1 MTEADGV
8 VLTANLAQLG
18 RDLGQQI
25 TFLGQLEET
34 SVDAEGDFKVAYS
47 KVFRNATGSVEDR
60 KQAAICE
67 TDPLWRIWGK
77 AAAAVRMQ
85 RESLK
90 ALHARI
96 EIGRTMVSR
105 EKALVS
111 LAGRDGTP

>member
-1 MTEADGV
+1 VNEADGET
-8 VLTANLAQLG
+8 LIAQLGTLG
-18 RDLGQQI
+18 RDLGKEI
-25 TFLGQLEET
+25 TRLGALEGIA
-34 SVDAEGDFKVAYS
+34 VDAEGDFKVAYS
-47 KVFRNATGSVEDR
+47 KVFRNAEGSVEDR

-67 TDPLWRIWGK
+67 TDILWRTWGK
-77 AAAAVRMQ
+77 AAAAVRIQ

-111 LAGRDGTP
+111 LAGRDGAA

>member
-1 MTEADGV
+1 MNETDGETL
-8 VLTANLAQLG
+8 LTQLGTLG
-18 RDLGQQI
+18 RDLGKEI
-25 TFLGQLEET
+25 SSLGRMEEIA
-34 SVDAEGDFKVAYS
+34 VDAEGDFHTAYS
-47 KVFRNATGSVEDR
+47 KVFRNAQGSVEDR
-60 KQAAICE
+60 KQAAIAE
-67 TDPLWRIWGK
+67 TDSLWRVWGK
-77 AAAAVRMQ
+77 AAAAVRLQ